1 MKEIIKIFNDRIIKE
16 QNKKA
21 IYNKYIFNSHLI
33 MFLLIVFGAVA
44 FNYSNW
50 VSNATNFQLKLVLF
64 IILFVMIYFLATIKV
79 KTFIK
84 NADSVFLLPLENEYE
99 KIIKKIYVPTIIFK
113 IFLMLFFIFISYP
126 IVSKLEISYK
136 GSLIFF
142 ITLLFL
148 FFNIIFLTIITYKK
162 VVYDVLLPKD
172 LGFIFVLYLLV
183 IIPYIFNLLTPL
195 GLLFIPY
202 YILEN
207 KKIVNNINWYGA
219 AEYDN
224 IRMEKYLKFI
234 NMFVDVPIDVV
245 KVHRR
250 KYLDIFLTKIS
261 KSNFNKDNAY
271 MYYYSRAFLRQE
283 NTLFLILRLFIFAI
297 VFIYSLNNIYA
308 SLIIFIAFNYLTI
321 IQLIPIYKR
330 FNSIIWFSI
339 IPINNKLKASIFKKL
354 VFNFML
360 IFNILL
366 LLFLLIFDF
375 NIILLAPFIISLFLN
390 GYFLRN
396 IK

>member
-50 VSNATNFQLKLVLF
+50 VSNATDFQLKLVLF